1 MPQAPYLFSLAVAV
15 LALSF
20 LPPSALAQ
28 SNDDEAQMQACVG
41 ALSTA
46 LSNRL
51 SAADYPKELQD
62 NGTQG
67 TVQIRLTI
75 THDGHLRET
84 SVGQSSSN
92 AALDRA
98 ALKAVERVFPPGS
111 AAPSECRLDAE
122 SLVTLPIRFE
132 MRIEHHN

>member
-1 MPQAPYLFSLAVAV
+1 MPPAPHFPLAVAI

-20 LPPSALAQ
+20 SVPAVLAQ
-28 SNDDEAQMQACVG
+28 GNGDEAHMQACVI

-67 TVQIRLTI
+67 TVQVRLTI
-75 THDGHLRET
+75 AHDGRLRET

-98 ALKAVERVFPPGS
+98 ALKAVDRVFPRGS

-132 MRIEHHN
+132 VHIERHN

>member
-1 MPQAPYLFSLAVAV
+1 MTQAPYFSVALAV

-20 LPPSALAQ
+20 SPLGALAQ
-28 SNDDEAQMQACVG
+28 SSGDEAHMQACVV

-46 LSNRL
+46 LSKRL

-67 TVQIRLTI
+67 TVQVKLTI
-75 THDGHLRET
+75 AHDGHLRET

-98 ALKAVERVFPPGS
+98 ALKAVDRVFPRGS
-111 AAPSECRLDAE
+111 TAPPECRLDAE

-132 MRIEHHN
+132 VHTERHN

>member
-1 MPQAPYLFSLAVAV
+1 MPQAPYFSLPLAV
-15 LALSF
+15 LALSYF
-20 LPPSALAQ
+20 PPGALAQ
-28 SNDDEAQMQACVG
+28 GNGDEAHMQACVV

-46 LSNRL
+46 LSKRL
-51 SAADYPKELQD
+51 SVADYPQELQD

-67 TVQIRLTI
+67 TVQVKLTI
-75 THDGHLRET
+75 THDGRLRET

-98 ALKAVERVFPPGS
+98 ALKAVDRVFPRGS

-132 MRIEHHN
+132 VHTEHHN

>member
-1 MPQAPYLFSLAVAV
+1 MPPAPYFPLAVAI

-20 LPPSALAQ
+20 SVPGVLAQ
-28 SNDDEAQMQACVG
+28 GNGDEAHMQACVV

-75 THDGHLRET
+75 AHDGRLRET

-98 ALKAVERVFPPGS
+98 ALKAVDRVFPRGS

-122 SLVTLPIRFE
+122 SHVTLPIRFE
-132 MRIEHHN
+132 MHTERHN

>member
-1 MPQAPYLFSLAVAV
+1 MPPAPYFPLAVAI

-20 LPPSALAQ
+20 SVPGALAQ
-28 SNDDEAQMQACVG
+28 GNGDEAHMQACVV

-51 SAADYPKELQD
+51 SAADYPKELQG

-67 TVQIRLTI
+67 TVQVRLTI
-75 THDGHLRET
+75 AHDGRLRET

-98 ALKAVERVFPPGS
+98 ALKAVDRVFPRGS

-132 MRIEHHN
+132 VHIERHN